1 PMNTLVPTPA
11 LSLPPVGAGRRGSVH
26 QCVLSV
32 VILLLAT
39 ASSLGQSQTVLF
51 NEVQLS
57 NGITLADENGDYPD
71 WVELFNP
78 GPDAINLN
86 GWGLSDST
94 NALFKWT
101 FTNATLAA
109 GDFMLVF
116 ASGKDRQSR
125 SYDAVDP
132 ATVPGLRVWLRA

>member
-1 PMNTLVPTPA
+1 MNRPPRHLMF
-11 LSLPPVGAGRRGSVH
+11 SLGF
-26 QCVLSV
+26 
-32 VILLLAT
+32 LLLAGPFCR
-39 ASSLGQSQTVLF
+39 GQTPQVRF

-71 WVELFNP
+71 WIQLFNP
-78 GPDAINLN
+78 GPAAVDLN

-101 FTNATLAA
+101 FTNATLAS
-109 GDFMLVF
+109 GDYMLVF

-125 SYDAVDP
+125 SYDPVDP
-132 ATVPGLRVWLRA
+132 VTVPGLRVWLRADAVDTADLTQVRQVGA